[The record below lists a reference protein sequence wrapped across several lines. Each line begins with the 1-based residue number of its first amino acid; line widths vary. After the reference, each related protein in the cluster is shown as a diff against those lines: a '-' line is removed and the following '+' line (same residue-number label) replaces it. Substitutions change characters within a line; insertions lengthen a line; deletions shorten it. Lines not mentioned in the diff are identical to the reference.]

1 MDWRAVLADL
11 RAHLPAPSSGRQVR
25 GSLRW
30 LEAEMLARGANPAS
44 LRNIVYR
51 DVGTAPDKAAL
62 RSILAELAHEVG
74 RPLPGA
80 PPPAPPAALP
90 EGLELLGRSKKRAY
104 RQFLAGVRAGRAP
117 RLIVTG
123 RAGAGKTVLLGGVA
137 QALEA
142 GGVAVHRLSLSGDA
156 ALSLALGESRGGAYA
171 VQAQAQADAARQAV
185 PASGVWLI
193 RVTDDLHFAGEPPR
207 DQQGRPVPAAR
218 WAVDALLERAPA
230 GVGVLLALE
239 SRRGLDSV
247 RHEVIELTP
256 PTRAEARSYLMAR
269 LGVPAQE
276 ADALVRDTGRHL
288 DRLTLLVSLRSG
300 EPGAGHLLS
309 DPDTR
314 RLVEASAALHAADPG
329 RGDQPWPGALL
340 RAALGQ
346 DPRRLPAHARALL
359 RGSEDAGWSP
369 TSVLQ
374 AAWPAVAP
382 EARRRGLER
391 LAGGRADPDGDPGA
405 LLPVRLGAMAL
416 LGDWAGL
423 AAWVAASP
431 DDSRHLPPLWPLIR
445 QAAGG
450 TERETL
456 ARAVVSHHAGRGEYT
471 QSRIRDAL
479 FTLLESPRDPV
490 RAWARVKLAESSL
503 EGGSMDAARSQLAH
517 PEVASILASR
527 RGLDSWGVAA
537 QADAL
542 LVEAALARW
551 QGDLEAAT
559 RAAGDPRTAV
569 GGPRALLWRGLI
581 AKDAGRWDQALAALQ
596 SVPASSPLLSARARY
611 QEGDLRLRL
620 GQAAPALGALLDA
633 AERLQRAGGSAEEQA
648 RVLARSA
655 TALRRLGRPQ
665 QALTQLER
673 ALALVPDDS
682 RRVDSV
688 PRARLL
694 SEGLPI
700 LLALGRADDALVQGA
715 AALALL
721 GQGGLRPAETAYRE
735 RRTRYRLALAY
746 LTRGLGVPYLQPFG
760 GPRSDHPDL
769 RQARALLD
777 GLIAQAPGG
786 SDREQM
792 LLFDMRLSRA
802 LAEPD
807 PARALE
813 HAAQAL
819 EMTAHPYEEAQARA
833 MRAETLLR
841 AGQADA
847 AMLDINRAHALL
859 RRVHTGPG
867 AAPSPGGG
875 LRPPDPGLQ
884 AQLLALEARATI
896 QDGARTLTWLRSA
909 LGERELAPF
918 RAGVWR
924 EAGLAL
930 ERGHP
935 DARAALRD
943 FAPAH
948 RLDDFRPADALQVL
962 APDLAPGTDP
972 DSAP

>member
-1 MDWRAVLADL
+1 MDWRAVLTDL
-11 RAHLPAPSSGRQVR
+11 RAHLPAPTSGRQVR

-30 LEAEMLARGANPAS
+30 LEAEMLAQGANPAA

-51 DVGTAPDKAAL
+51 DVGTPQDKAAL
-62 RSILAELAHEVG
+62 RSILAELAQEVG

-80 PPPAPPAALP
+80 VTPAPPPALP

-142 GGVAVHRLSLSGDA
+142 AGVAVRRLSLSGDA
-156 ALSLALGESRGGAYA
+156 APTLALGESRGGAYA
-171 VQAQAQADAARQAV
+171 VQAQAQADAARRAV
-185 PASGVWLI
+185 PEAGVWLI

-207 DQQGRPVPAAR
+207 DLQGRPIPAAR

-239 SRRGLDSV
+239 SRRGLDSLQ
-247 RHEVIELTP
+247 HEVIELTP
-256 PTRAEARSYLMAR
+256 PTRAEARRYLMAR

-300 EPGAGHLLS
+300 DPGAGHLLS

-314 RLVEASAALHAADPG
+314 RLVEASAALHAADLG

-346 DPRRLPAHARALL
+346 EPRRLPPHARALL

-369 TSVLQ
+369 SPVLQ
-374 AAWPAVAP
+374 AAWPAVSL
-382 EARRRGLER
+382 EARQRGLER
-391 LAGGRADPDGDPGA
+391 LADAEPGADPSSPADQEA

-423 AAWVAASP
+423 AAWVGTHP

-445 QAAGG
+445 QSAGG

-471 QSRIRDAL
+471 ESRIRDAL
-479 FTLLESPRDPV
+479 FTLLESSRDPV

-503 EGGSMDAARSQLAH
+503 EGGAMDAARSQLQH
-517 PEVASILASR
+517 PEVASIVAAR
-527 RGLDSWGVAA
+527 APLDAWTVAA

-551 QGDLEAAT
+551 QGDLVAAT

-581 AKDAGRWDQALAALQ
+581 AKDAGRWQEALEALQ

-620 GQAAPALGALLDA
+620 GQATLALGALQDA
-633 AERLQRAGGSAEEQA
+633 AARLLSAGAAAEERA

-655 TALRRLGRPQ
+655 TALRRLGRPLEA
-665 QALTQLER
+665 QAQLER
-673 ALALVPDDS
+673 ALALVPDDP
-682 RRVDSV
+682 RRRLDAV

-700 LLALGRADDALVQGA
+700 LLALGRPDEALAQGA

-721 GQGGLRPAETAYRE
+721 RRSDLRPAETAYRE

-760 GPRSDHPDL
+760 GPQADHPDL
-769 RQARALLD
+769 AQARTLLD

-802 LAEPD
+802 LAEPE
-807 PARALE
+807 PLRALE
-813 HAAQAL
+813 HAGWAL

-833 MRAETLLR
+833 MRAEARLR
-841 AGQADA
+841 SGQADA
-847 AMLDINRAHALL
+847 ALLDINRAHALL
-859 RRVHTGPG
+859 RRVHSGPG
-867 AAPSPGGG
+867 VPGGPDAG
-875 LRPPDPGLQ
+875 LRPPDPGLL
-884 AQLLALEARATI
+884 AQLLALEARASI
-896 QDGARTLTWLRSA
+896 QEGARTLSWLSGA

-918 RAGVWR
+918 RPGVWR

-935 DARAALRD
+935 DPWAVLLAFAPGHPLDDLRPPDALRVLAARAA
-943 FAPAH
+943 
-948 RLDDFRPADALQVL
+948 
-962 APDLAPGTDP
+962 PDH
-972 DSAP
+972 